1 MQVIRVDQKPGIITQ
16 TMLNMGLN
24 NYLENY
30 KKRGEQKEVADLLQ
44 TYNDYVGKNKAVT
57 DANTEYN
64 NMQLANSYA
73 NEIQKRKDL
82 YSKHEADGTLTPEI
96 SGQLS
101 AEADYFRQKS
111 KGLGYDFG
119 TAETDTDTFKGLVSG
134 GIGNSINK
142 VNSLVGNIAPQ
153 QPTDTMQ
160 PIDMNTAIKNA
171 GVSLQ
176 QAQKQYGDHNSLNM
190 QILNKIA
197 TGGYSKD
204 TVAKVSP
211 LINSYIAQEQ
221 TKAKNAAMQQVIGNI
236 QAAKTPEQRL
246 SIYLQAASNGI
257 NIPADILKLG
267 VEQEMTPYQKAML
280 ALRDKEV
287 GFKEAALNNRGA
299 GRSSGGGGVAGG
311 GGTRTNNS
319 GGTKP
324 LAIKDA
330 LKNDQTYEGVMKYL
344 GQAETKEDYINRLN
358 NYAATLEAF
367 ERSGYNVSN
376 DVEWLNNM
384 YGVTISP
391 GVFTD

>member
-1 MQVIRVDQKPGIITQ
+1 MQVIRADQKPGIITQ
-16 TMLNMGLN
+16 TLINMGLN

-57 DANTEYN
+57 DASTEYT

-73 NEIQKRKDL
+73 NEIQKRKDS
-82 YSKHEADGTLTPEI
+82 YAKHEAEGTLTPEI

-101 AEADYFRQKS
+101 AEADYFRQRS

-176 QAQKQYGDHNSLNM
+176 QAQKQYGDPNSLNM

-197 TGGYSKD
+197 S
-204 TVAKVSP
+204 
-211 LINSYIAQEQ
+211 
-221 TKAKNAAMQQVIGNI
+221 
-236 QAAKTPEQRL
+236 L
-246 SIYLQAASNGI
+246 S
-257 NIPADILKLG
+257 
-267 VEQEMTPYQKAML
+267 
-280 ALRDKEV
+280 
-287 GFKEAALNNRGA
+287 
-299 GRSSGGGGVAGG
+299 
-311 GGTRTNNS
+311 
-319 GGTKP
+319 
-324 LAIKDA
+324 
-330 LKNDQTYEGVMKYL
+330 
-344 GQAETKEDYINRLN
+344 
-358 NYAATLEAF
+358 
-367 ERSGYNVSN
+367 
-376 DVEWLNNM
+376 
-384 YGVTISP
+384 
-391 GVFTD
+391 